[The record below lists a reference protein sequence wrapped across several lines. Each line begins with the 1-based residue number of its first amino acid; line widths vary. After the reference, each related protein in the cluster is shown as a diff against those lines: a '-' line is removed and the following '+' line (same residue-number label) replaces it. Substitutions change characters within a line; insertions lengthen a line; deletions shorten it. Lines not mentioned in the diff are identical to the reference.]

1 MKVAINR
8 CYGGFSLSEEAYKYL
23 GLEWDGYGYA
33 YSDDRTN
40 PKLIECIEA
49 LGDKASGNC
58 ARVGIVKI
66 PDDVAWEIADYD
78 GDEWVEEVHRK
89 WC

>member
-8 CYGGFSLSEEAYKYL
+8 CYGGFSLSEEAYNYL
-23 GLEWDGYGYA
+23 GLEWDGYGFA
-33 YSDDRTN
+33 YDDDRTN
-40 PKLIECIEA
+40 PKLIECIET
-49 LGDKASGNC
+49 LGKKASGRH
-58 ARVGIVKI
+58 AKVGIVEI
-66 PDDVAWEIADYD
+66 PDDVRWKIASYD